1 MGRRRAGVAS
11 SSRLLLSL
19 MVLTA
24 VGASAT
30 KSRGSSVSSHGAGLR
45 RSGPLP
51 ESRPAAV
58 ARAVA
63 AGASGFVNPLANAT
77 YDVLGLFPAGS
88 REVADPLEAFGGID
102 VAYAALQAA
111 RAAGVA
117 PVRCASLELTF

>member
-11 SSRLLLSL
+11 SSRPLLSL
-19 MVLTA
+19 LLIV
-24 VGASAT
+24 VGASAI